1 MRIRLALLA
10 LASLGLT
17 LPAQANL
24 ISNGGFEGFT
34 GGYGGDN
41 CSQLTASST
50 TLTGWT
56 PVGAEIAVCTTPN
69 QYLITASE
77 GANFLDIAGY
87 QNTTN
92 KGVSQSISG
101 LVVGLQYAFSADLG
115 VSNNVNCVPGL
126 TCGGPISVQV
136 TIGSVSQTL
145 THDSTSSGVLWA
157 TYGFTFVADSASPTL
172 SVTGAS
178 LPANGA
184 FIGLDNLTLVAVP
197 EPAIASLAVFALGA
211 LWVARTRRR

>member
-1 MRIRLALLA
+1 MRQFAVWVVVCVGLAL
-10 LASLGLT
+10 
-17 LPAQANL
+17 PAHANL
-24 ISNGGFEGFT
+24 ISNAGFETFSGT
-34 GGYGGDN
+34 YGGDN
-41 CSQLTASST
+41 CRQLNASST

-77 GANFLDIAGY
+77 GTNFLDIAGY
-87 QNTTN
+87 QNTLN

-101 LVVGLQYAFSADLG
+101 LVVGQQYAFSADLG
-115 VSNNVNCVPGL
+115 ISNNVNCLPGA
-126 TCGGPISVQV
+126 TCGGPISVRV

-145 THDSTSSGVLWA
+145 THDSTSAGVQWA

-197 EPAIASLAVFALGA
+197 EPAIASHAVLALGV
-211 LWVARTRRR
+211 LGVARARRR